1 MSVNHGDGTEH
12 AHHPH
17 HHNCANLFGCGDEKG
32 TGIIRE
38 DIKDAAFDNRASDR
52 LLHIDHVDQGIFASY
67 LSARGRWRRKFLQ
80 ASSFMGV
87 LAAVEPWF
95 TSLAVAQESGAGP
108 MRRSQPD
115 GRVHVVPST
124 RETVRLGVFDATL
137 PPILTIESGD
147 IISFP
152 DTWSHFLNEMQ
163 PGVPIDTLAQLRV

>member
-1 MSVNHGDGTEH
+1 MDYV
-12 AHHPH
+12 
-17 HHNCANLFGCGDEKG
+17 C
-32 TGIIRE
+32 
-38 DIKDAAFDNRASDR
+38 
-52 LLHIDHVDQGIFASY
+52 DQGTFGGY

-80 ASSFMGV
+80 ASSFLGV

-95 TSLAVAQESGAGP
+95 TSLAQAQESGAEP

-147 IISFP
+147 VVSFP

-163 PGVPIDTLAQLRV
+163 PGVPIDTLARLRVSNTGRGHIRSSDRSL